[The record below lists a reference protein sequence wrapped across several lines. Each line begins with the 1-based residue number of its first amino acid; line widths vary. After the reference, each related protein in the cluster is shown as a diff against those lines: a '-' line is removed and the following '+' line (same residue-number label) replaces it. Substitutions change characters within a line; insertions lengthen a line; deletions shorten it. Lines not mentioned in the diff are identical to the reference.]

1 MIKYYKGQHIIHL
14 TDAVLE
20 QHRKQSSKKR
30 ILVDPGKL
38 KWKPYVLVC
47 THSYAGARTNDQ
59 TRVQS
64 SSIGF
69 RFLVSSLPLPAP
81 LGAKL
86 IFLVSS

>member
-38 KWKPYVLVC
+38 KWKPYVLLFVA
-47 THSYAGARTNDQ
+47 HHYHILLVLMIRPVFSRAQLAF
-59 TRVQS
+59 
-64 SSIGF
+64 GF
-69 RFLVSSLPLPAP
+69 
-81 LGAKL
+81 
-86 IFLVSS
+86 